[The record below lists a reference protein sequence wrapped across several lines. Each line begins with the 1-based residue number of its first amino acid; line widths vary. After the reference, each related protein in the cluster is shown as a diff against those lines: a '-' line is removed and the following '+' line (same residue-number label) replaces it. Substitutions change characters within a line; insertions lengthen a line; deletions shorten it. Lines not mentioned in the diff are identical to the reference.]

1 MQKHMSF
8 IFRFDA
14 NAIIGNGHLV
24 RSLMLAR
31 ELRLRGHSTHIL
43 SHPLPS
49 SHAALL
55 GDHVFHEITERHSE
69 GLHEI
74 KVIAETLTI
83 DCLIIDSYT
92 LDFKFEMQARSYV
105 NHIMVIDDLGN
116 RRHDCDLLLDQN
128 ISNAIQ
134 DNYIDLVPSHCK
146 ILLGLDY
153 LLARESFYHHHPE
166 IRSGTMVFL
175 GGGDRSAALLSLKDR
190 LDTTSIARPLHL
202 LTTSAYQMAASE
214 IARISSQND
223 CRLHTDVPDT
233 APLCRTVE
241 YAVVQCGFIAYELA
255 LVGTPTLIIYNTP
268 IQREVALALEHMGN
282 AISFN
287 ETDLDKPEQLKISLD
302 RLKTLKPTP
311 LNVSLRNGTARV
323 IEYLEALYD

>member
-1 MQKHMSF
+1 MSF

-134 DNYIDLVPSHCK
+134 DNYIDLAEATLGKELIMHPFEFEEIEGETMDNPMGEKGEKLYQLVDKDTPEEKEHNRQIFELSHK
-146 ILLGLDY
+146 LAEDEWDELWEIFKGQDTKQFNKEEDWYKQFNGSGLQGWWD
-153 LLARESFYHHHPE
+153 
-166 IRSGTMVFL
+166 
-175 GGGDRSAALLSLKDR
+175 
-190 LDTTSIARPLHL
+190 
-202 LTTSAYQMAASE
+202 
-214 IARISSQND
+214 
-223 CRLHTDVPDT
+223 
-233 APLCRTVE
+233 
-241 YAVVQCGFIAYELA
+241 
-255 LVGTPTLIIYNTP
+255 
-268 IQREVALALEHMGN
+268 
-282 AISFN
+282 
-287 ETDLDKPEQLKISLD
+287 
-302 RLKTLKPTP
+302 
-311 LNVSLRNGTARV
+311 
-323 IEYLEALYD
+323 

>member
-8 IFRFDA
+8 LFRFDA

-31 ELRLRGHSTHIL
+31 QLRLRGHRTHIL
-43 SHPLPS
+43 SHPLPF

-55 GDHVFHEITERHSE
+55 DDHVFHEITDSQSE

-74 KVIAETLTI
+74 KVIAEKLTI

-92 LDFKFEMQARSYV
+92 LDFEFEKRARSYV

-134 DNYIDLVPSHCK
+134 NNYTDLVPSHCK

-153 LLARESFYHHHPE
+153 LLARESFYHHQPE
-166 IRSGTMVFL
+166 IRLGTMVFL
-175 GGGDRSAALLSLKDR
+175 GGGDRSAVLLNLKDR

-202 LTTSAYQMAASE
+202 LTTSAYRIAANE
-214 IARISSQND
+214 IARLSSQND
-223 CRLHTDVPDT
+223 CILHTDLPDT
-233 APLCRTVE
+233 APLCRSVE

-268 IQREVALALEHMGN
+268 IQREVALALENKGN

-287 ETDLDKPEQLKISLD
+287 ETDLDKPEQLKTSID
-302 RLKTLKPTP
+302 RLKKLKPTP